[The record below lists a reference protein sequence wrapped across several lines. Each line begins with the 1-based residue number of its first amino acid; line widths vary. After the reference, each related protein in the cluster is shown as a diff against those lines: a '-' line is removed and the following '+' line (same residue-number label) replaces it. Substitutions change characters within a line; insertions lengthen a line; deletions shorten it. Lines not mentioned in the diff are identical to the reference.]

1 MLKWLSKFMLEV
13 APPVAATLIG
23 AFLVH
28 QLWPSGEPD
37 PQHAATPPAA
47 QVSTDAAKPAG
58 TPRAIST
65 KSADTSATPE
75 APATATNSSSIGKSA
90 RQSSETAKVVSNPPL
105 PVTRDPSVLE
115 RAERALE
122 KIPLAKSGSS
132 ATAPQSS
139 PPGRTTRAPAAETA
153 VVAPPS
159 TTPVP
164 PPESAAIEAPA
175 AGQPANAAA
184 TAAVVPPVGP
194 PPMDPPREIK
204 SSASAAAVP
213 SAPPAHA
220 AYHDNNPLRVNR
232 SDRANLADIPSADGD
247 DVVPAQ
253 ETAAV
258 PPPPDQS
265 ASTTP
270 PREKNIVENILGSLH
285 SVLPERMR

>member
-1 MLKWLSKFMLEV
+1 MLKWLTKFMLEV

-28 QLWPSGEPD
+28 QLWPSDKPD
-37 PQHAATPPAA
+37 AQSAATPPA
-47 QVSTDAAKPAG
+47 QVSTETAKPASAPRVIG
-58 TPRAIST
+58 TKNADTAPSSEAPVTATTSPPGS
-65 KSADTSATPE
+65 KSAH
-75 APATATNSSSIGKSA
+75 
-90 RQSSETAKVVSNPPL
+90 QSSETAKAVPNPPL
-105 PVTRDPSVLE
+105 PVSRDIGLLE
-115 RAERALE
+115 RTEKALE
-122 KIPLAKSGSS
+122 RIPSAKSGPS
-132 ATAPQSS
+132 ATATQSS
-139 PPGRTTRAPAAETA
+139 PPSRTSRVPAAETA
-153 VVAPPS
+153 AAVAPPS
-159 TTPVP
+159 ATPAP

-175 AGQPANAAA
+175 GLPANAAT
-184 TAAVVPPVGP
+184 TAAAVPPVGP

-204 SSASAAAVP
+204 STAAAAAVP

-220 AYHDNNPLRVNR
+220 AYHDSNPLRVNR

-258 PPPPDQS
+258 PPPPNQP

-270 PREKNIVENILGSLH
+270 PHEKNIVENILGSLH